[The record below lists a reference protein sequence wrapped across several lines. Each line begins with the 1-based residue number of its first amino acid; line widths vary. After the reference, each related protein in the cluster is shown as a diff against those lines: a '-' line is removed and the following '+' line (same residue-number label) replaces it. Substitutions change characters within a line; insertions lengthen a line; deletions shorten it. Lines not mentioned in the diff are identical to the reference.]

1 MDPFRLAEVS
11 TAGLLAQKA
20 RVEAAAANLAHVH
33 ASSADPAARYRP
45 VAAVI
50 QATPSRFGMAW
61 HDAAGPTV
69 HIVPSDGPPRRAYE
83 PGHPHADADGIVS
96 YPGVDPTREMLT
108 VMGALRAYEANLAA
122 LQATRSLA
130 ARALDIGG
138 RA

>member
-1 MDPFRLAEVS
+1 MDPFRLAELSV
-11 TAGLLAQKA
+11 AGLLTQKA
-20 RVEAAAANLAHVH
+20 RVEAAASNLAHLH

-50 QATPSRFGMAW
+50 HAAPSGFGTAW
-61 HDAAGPTV
+61 QAAGPDV
-69 HIVPSDGPPRRAYE
+69 RIVPSDVPARRAYE
-83 PGHPHADADGIVS
+83 PGHPHADAGGIVS
-96 YPGVDPTREMLT
+96 YPGVDPTHEMLT

-130 ARALDIGG
+130 VRALDIGG

>member
-1 MDPFRLAEVS
+1 MDPFRLAELS
-11 TAGLLAQKA
+11 AAGLLAQKA
-20 RVEAAAANLAHVH
+20 RVEAAAANLAHLH
-33 ASSADPAARYRP
+33 STAADPAARYRP

-50 QATPSRFGMAW
+50 DTAPSGFGAAW
-61 HDAAGPTV
+61 QAAGPTV
-69 HIVPSDGPPRRAYE
+69 RMVPSDAPARRAYE

-108 VMGALRAYEANLAA
+108 VMSALRAYEANLAA